1 MTSKIKSYA
10 HYQATA
16 TTIFH
21 SSSIT
26 PKTHLEKLHLYF
38 ENFHSRKF
46 IWRYHQQPFVG
57 RLMSSLS
64 EIAEIILMSNS
75 FYKAPEYTQG
85 NQVHITLNSLVPG
98 RFEKRFRWVIF
109 NLNDKSTLVEV
120 MVWCYQAT
128 SHYLSP
134 CWTGSMLPYG
144 FTKPQWFNNPL
155 DIVIKMPFQYTYT
168 LYHLTTHRK
177 PHWHETNVWPFYLHN
192 GISYAGR
199 TANSYWNRASWL
211 FKYPRRHKIRFCKV
225 SKSWD

>member
-1 MTSKIKSYA
+1 MKEDKSRNLAKMDWINDNTFTIFNFTVFLISPTKYFTKMTSKIKSYA

-98 RFEKRFRWVIF
+98 RFEKRFR
-109 NLNDKSTLVEV
+109 
-120 MVWCYQAT
+120 
-128 SHYLSP
+128 
-134 CWTGSMLPYG
+134 
-144 FTKPQWFNNPL
+144 
-155 DIVIKMPFQYTYT
+155 
-168 LYHLTTHRK
+168 
-177 PHWHETNVWPFYLHN
+177 
-192 GISYAGR
+192 
-199 TANSYWNRASWL
+199 
-211 FKYPRRHKIRFCKV
+211 
-225 SKSWD
+225 